1 METLV
6 ENEEA
11 IAKEKVNPTS
21 NDDFEDHD
29 EFEGMD
35 GDSEEEFEKT
45 KAALTKFNKGREA
58 KGDNFDDDIEDD
70 GDDDDSDYE
79 FNGGDMD
86 LYDSKLDELDE
97 LEFMKTTVEV
107 LH

>member
-11 IAKEKVNPTS
+11 IAKEKANPTS
-21 NDDFEDHD
+21 NDDFEDD
-29 EFEGMD
+29 DDDFEGMN
-35 GDSEEEFEKT
+35 GDSEEEFEKI
-45 KAALTKFNKGREA
+45 KAALTKFNKGRET
-58 KGDNFDDDIEDD
+58 KGNNFEEDIEDYGD
-70 GDDDDSDYE
+70 DDDDSDYE

-97 LEFMKTTVEV
+97 LEFMKNTV
-107 LH
+107 